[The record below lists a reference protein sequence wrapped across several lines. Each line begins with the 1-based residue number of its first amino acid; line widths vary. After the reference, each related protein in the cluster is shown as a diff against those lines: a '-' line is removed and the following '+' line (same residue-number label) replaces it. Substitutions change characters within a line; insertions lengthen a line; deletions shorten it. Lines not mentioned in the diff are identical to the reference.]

1 MTVTLLTSQSAPA
14 TTDADALVTG
24 VFQGQD
30 GPVLTLSADEIDLMA
45 ALTALGVTGKA
56 EELTKIP
63 TGGQLPAPVIVAV
76 GLGPEPGA
84 AADRQAYLERLR
96 RAAGAAARDL
106 TAATPGSKGRAKR
119 VAVADADALVT
130 GVFQG
135 QDGPVLTLSTDEI
148 DLMAALTALGA
159 TGKAEE
165 LTKIPTG
172 GRMSAPL
179 IVAVGLGP
187 EPGAAADR
195 QAYLERLR
203 RAAGAAARD
212 LTAATPGSKGR
223 AKRVAVALPAGEPDE
238 AEAVALGALLGGYAF
253 RKYRTA
259 SAAPGDVELI
269 VHTAHDDAA
278 DRARVLA
285 GAMSLVRD
293 LVNTSPA
300 DMVPADL
307 AAAAGQAAAAH
318 GLSVQVLDENE
329 LAKEGFGGI
338 LAVGMGSVHP
348 PRLVRLEYTHPD
360 AARTVVF
367 AGKGIT
373 FDSGGLS
380 LKPPKAMETMKADMS
395 GAAAV
400 LAALQAIAELGPAVN
415 VVGYLSLAENM
426 PGGGAQRPSD
436 VITIYG
442 GKTVEVLNTD
452 AEGRL
457 VLADAL
463 ARSESDRPSLL
474 IDVATLTGAQT
485 VALGN
490 RTAGVMASDDSL
502 AAEIA
507 DAARR
512 AGEAMWPM
520 PLPEDL
526 RKGLDSTVADIANVS
541 GDRSGGMLVAGL
553 FLREFVPAGVRWAHL
568 DIAGPAYNDGGP
580 YGYVTKGGT
589 GAAVR
594 TLVQIAADVAEGKLA
609 GSPADG
615 K

>member
-1 MTVTLLTSQSAPA
+1 MTVTLLTSQSAPTA
-14 TTDADALVTG
+14 TDADALVIG
-24 VFQGQD
+24 VFQG
-30 GPVLTLSADEIDLMA
+30 P
-45 ALTALGVTGKA
+45 
-56 EELTKIP
+56 
-63 TGGQLPAPVIVAV
+63 
-76 GLGPEPGA
+76 
-84 AADRQAYLERLR
+84 
-96 RAAGAAARDL
+96 
-106 TAATPGSKGRAKR
+106 
-119 VAVADADALVT
+119 
-130 GVFQG
+130 
-135 QDGPVLTLSTDEI
+135 DGPVLTLSTDEI

-165 LTKIPTG
+165 ITKIPTT
-172 GRMSAPL
+172 GRLATPVV
-179 IVAVGLGP
+179 VAVGLGP
-187 EPGAAADR
+187 EPAAADSGPAER

-212 LTAATPGSKGR
+212 LAPGR
-223 AKRVAVALPAGEPDE
+223 AKRIAIALPAGEPDE
-238 AEAVALGALLGGYAF
+238 AEAVALGGLLGGYAF
-253 RKYRTA
+253 RKYRTTA
-259 SAAPGDVELI
+259 TATGDLEQI
-269 VHTAHDDAA
+269 VYTAHEDAA
-278 DRARVLA
+278 RRARILA
-285 GAMSLVRD
+285 DAMALVRD
-293 LVNTSPA
+293 LVNTAPA

-307 AAAAGQAAAAH
+307 ATVAERTAAAH
-318 GLSVQVLDENE
+318 GLGVQVLDENE

-338 LAVGMGSVHP
+338 LAVGMGSTHP
-348 PRLVRLEYTHPD
+348 PRLVRLEYSHPD
-360 AARTVVF
+360 AVSTVVF

-400 LAALQAIAELGPAVN
+400 LAALQVVAELGPAVN
-415 VVGYLSLAENM
+415 VVGYLPLAENM

-463 ARSESDRPSLL
+463 ARAQADGPSLL

-485 VALGN
+485 VALGT
-490 RTAGVMASDDSL
+490 RMAGVMASDDSL

-507 DAARR
+507 ETASR

-541 GDRSGGMLVAGL
+541 GDRSGGMLTAGL
-553 FLREFVPAGVRWAHL
+553 FLREFVPDGVRWAHL

-580 YGYVTKGGT
+580 YGYVPKGGT